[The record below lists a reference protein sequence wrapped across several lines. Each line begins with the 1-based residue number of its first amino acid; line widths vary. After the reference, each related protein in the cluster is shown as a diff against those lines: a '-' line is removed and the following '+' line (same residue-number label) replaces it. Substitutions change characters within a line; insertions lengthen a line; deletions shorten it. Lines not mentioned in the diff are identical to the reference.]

1 MSDDDTAMGTT
12 DAPTDETPDEPEVGT
27 PDEPMLL
34 YRVED
39 EDPDE
44 HHGVDP
50 DELVGPGK
58 FPLRIQPAVAI
69 APGTADAKRLLAI
82 WFVRKSFY
90 WLFFL
95 AVAIGLTVALARHEE
110 TDLDLGDPGSLTGVW
125 SLLLIALAVRFV
137 SGWIALAMT
146 LPLVFAHEPNLS
158 PRENFGSSIGLFF
171 DRLHIATAFR
181 ELRWTHHVRQVA
193 QHRLGDT
200 GRRLGKL
207 DPILDV
213 VNISMGVAA
222 FVVPVI
228 VASIVKT

>member
-1 MSDDDTAMGTT
+1 MSDDDPQVGST
-12 DAPTDETPDEPEVGT
+12 DVPADETSDGPAGEPH
-27 PDEPMLL
+27 DDSMALA
-34 YRVED
+34 ED
-39 EDPDE
+39 SDAAEYDGADQ
-44 HHGVDP
+44 

-69 APGTADAKRLLAI
+69 APGTSDAKRLLAI

-95 AVAIGLTVALARHEE
+95 AFAIGLTVSVVRHIDTEVDV
-110 TDLDLGDPGSLTGVW
+110 TDPGSLTGPW
-125 SLLLIALAVRFV
+125 ALLLVALAVRFV
-137 SGWIALAMT
+137 SGWIALALA

-158 PRENFGSSIGLFF
+158 PREDFGSSIGLFF
-171 DRLHIATAFR
+171 DRLHVATAFR

-193 QHRLGDT
+193 QHRRGET

-207 DPILDV
+207 DPILDI

-222 FVVPVI
+222 FVVPVVVGGI
-228 VASIVKT
+228 LGTS